1 MKTISIISV
10 LALSIVRLFGQ
21 GFVEKNVTVGDTSFG
36 MPVPASYVAIEKD
49 AEWAK
54 AYLQAKEHVF
64 TDERRNN
71 TFILAMQ
78 TPERFAA
85 SKKNGEITGGLDC
98 WAVYPNF
105 SAKSRMSLE
114 QFATL
119 NAEAGSAFTKLD
131 QTAKMSEF
139 LGIKPSDFTD
149 EQVRRQFATMTKPMF
164 IGKSSRTLLTV
175 AKDGG
180 AYTVQAWV
188 LVNGKFLFLYMNKSQ
203 DQLASGI
210 SEMHAWLKE
219 IEDKT
224 SATLGAEPTRVG
236 VVSAPSVSPGM
247 GRKESPSGASKEFE
261 AQKMQAETGDAF
273 AQYNVGVAYAN
284 GDGVAQDQAS
294 AVKWFMKA
302 AEKDITEAQYNLG
315 ICYANGWGVTK
326 DDSEAAK
333 WFRKAS
339 DKGDADAQFKLGN
352 LYDNGRGVTID
363 DVEAVKWYRS
373 AAIQGHAMA
382 QHDLGIM
389 YARGEGVPKK
399 DSIEAHAWFILA
411 AYSAKE
417 AGQDQDGITIRKT
430 RETYEKVLTLESKS
444 RAQARAIVLSKLID
458 EKKAFK
464 EYMLKAM
471 EQGIDW
477 AQFNLGYCYANGVGV
492 EKDTAEAVKWY
503 RKAAEQGFA
512 NAQNHLGNHY
522 ADGEGVE
529 KDFVEAFL
537 WYRKAAEAG
546 NAVAQYNLGNSYY
559 VGEGVEKDIAQAASW
574 YRKAA
579 EQGYAMAQFNL
590 ANSYANGEGLAKD
603 FVQAVKWYRIAAS
616 QGHDMAQ
623 YNLGVRYANGEGL
636 EKDKV
641 EAYAYWTLAAATNQ
655 RALNS
660 LPGLENSLSIQEI
673 AAGTKRAKELQK
685 EIAEKQAGK

>member
-284 GDGVAQDQAS
+284 GDGVAQDHAS

-673 AAGTKRAKELQK
+673 AAGKKRAKELQK